1 MDIKV
6 KTARLSIFSNIFLII
21 IKVFTGLLTAS
32 VSILSEAIHS
42 GIDLIASAIAYFA
55 VKISSHKPDE
65 RHPYGHGKF
74 ENISGVVE
82 GLLIFVAAIWIIYES
97 VHKIL
102 HPTEIKYFGIAAA
115 VMFVSAFVNFFVSRK
130 LYKVAK
136 QTDSIALEADALH
149 LRTDVYSSLG
159 VGFGMIFIW
168 ITDWHIFDPIFA
180 ISVALFIIKEAY
192 SLVKDAVNPLLDSQV
207 SEEELSKLNLIIS
220 KGCNNK
226 NVDYKNLRS
235 HKSGSTRFIDFI
247 LLVNPNMSVLESH
260 KLCDELEK
268 MIAKEYIDTDINIHV
283 EPLPSSP
290 SSPSIS

>member
-65 RHPYGHGKF
+65 QHPYGHGKF

-82 GLLIFVAAIWIIYES
+82 GLLIFVAALWIIYES

-115 VMFVSAFVNFFVSRK
+115 VMFVSAIVNFFVSRR
-130 LYKVAK
+130 LYEVAK

-159 VGFGMIFIW
+159 IGFGMIFIW
-168 ITDWHIFDPIFA
+168 LTDWHFFDPIFA
-180 ISVALFIIKEAY
+180 ISVALFIMKEAY
-192 SLVKDAVNPLLDSQV
+192 VLVKNAINPLLDSQV

-220 KGCNNK
+220 KGCSHK
-226 NVDYKNLRS
+226 NVQYKKLRS
-235 HKSGSTRFIDFI
+235 HKSGATHFIDFV
-247 LLVNPNMSVLESH
+247 LLVKPDMSVLESH

-268 MIAKEYIDTDINIHV
+268 MIDKQYIDTDINIHV
-283 EPLPSSP
+283 EPRPSK
-290 SSPSIS
+290 PSIS

>member
-42 GIDLIASAIAYFA
+42 GIDLIASTIAYFA

-115 VMFVSAFVNFFVSRK
+115 VMFVSAIVNFFVSRK

-168 ITDWHIFDPIFA
+168 LTGWHFFDPMIA
-180 ISVALFIIKEAY
+180 ILVALFIMKEAY
-192 SLVKDAVNPLLDSQV
+192 SLVNDAINPLLDSQV
-207 SEEELSKLNLIIS
+207 SEEELSELNLIIS
-220 KGCNNK
+220 QRCNVR
-226 NVDYKNLRS
+226 NV
-235 HKSGSTRFIDFI
+235 
-247 LLVNPNMSVLESH
+247 
-260 KLCDELEK
+260 
-268 MIAKEYIDTDINIHV
+268 
-283 EPLPSSP
+283 
-290 SSPSIS
+290 